1 MTAVARAVASA
12 LLATGAGCVLA
23 APAPAPAAGRPVA
36 ETQPLVVLLA
46 DHVARTG
53 PSTSSARAV
62 TVSGTRPLT
71 GVRTVLPVL
80 AAKRGSDG
88 ATWLHV
94 RLPGRRPS
102 GHKGWIRDD
111 RTRRAATPWHL
122 SVNLAARTVTA
133 YLDGRVQRRFAA
145 IVGTPSTPTPRG
157 AFFVE
162 ETVALSPGDAGGPF
176 ALALGARSRVFQE
189 FAGGP
194 GQIALHGIAGLPD
207 ALGTASSHGC
217 VRLSARAITW
227 LARRIGA
234 GVPVT
239 VR

>member
-1 MTAVARAVASA
+1 MTTVARTVAAA

-23 APAPAPAAGRPVA
+23 APAPAAGRPVA
-36 ETQPLVVLLA
+36 ETQPLVVLLQ
-46 DHVARTG
+46 DHVARSG
-53 PSTSSARAV
+53 PTTSSARLE
-62 TVSGTRPLT
+62 TVGARRPLT

-88 ATWLHV
+88 ASWLHV
-94 RLPGRRPS
+94 RLPGRPS
-102 GHKGWIRDD
+102 GHKGWIRAD
-111 RTRRAATPWHL
+111 RTRRTATPWRISVKL
-122 SVNLAARTVTA
+122 STRTVTA
-133 YLDGRVQRRFAA
+133 YLDGRVERRFAA
-145 IVGTPSTPTPRG
+145 VVGTPSTPTPRG
-157 AFFVE
+157 ESFVE
-162 ETVALSPGDAGGPF
+162 ETVALAPSAAGAPF

-189 FAGGP
+189 FDGGP
-194 GQIALHGIAGLPD
+194 GQIALHGMAGLPE